1 MEMDNPYR
9 SLSRCQE
16 KNLLKAAAAA
26 ARTEF
31 DSPQR
36 TGCPDSE
43 TLTLLARRHSS
54 LVVLPDLIDH
64 IGTCSPCFVEYSRYR
79 AVYKRH
85 VRVYYALASAAA
97 VIVLSLVIARS
108 MHIPRGHLS
117 PSPKEIAR
125 SEVQGNQVT
134 ALVLDLRMKGTSR
147 SDTPNRQADDAPPR
161 LPRTSLSLSI
171 QLPIG
176 SEDGVYDVA
185 LINSAGQSVLET
197 RGKAKLQSFVEVLPV
212 EVNLTDLAPGLY
224 QLRLRRTQAQWSSY
238 SILLE

>member
-85 VRVYYALASAAA
+85 VRVYALASAAA
-97 VIVLSLVIARS
+97 VVVLSLLIARLI
-108 MHIPRGHLS
+108 HI
-117 PSPKEIAR
+117 
-125 SEVQGNQVT
+125 
-134 ALVLDLRMKGTSR
+134 
-147 SDTPNRQADDAPPR
+147 
-161 LPRTSLSLSI
+161 
-171 QLPIG
+171 
-176 SEDGVYDVA
+176 
-185 LINSAGQSVLET
+185 
-197 RGKAKLQSFVEVLPV
+197 
-212 EVNLTDLAPGLY
+212 
-224 QLRLRRTQAQWSSY
+224 
-238 SILLE
+238 

>member
-1 MEMDNPYR
+1 MATDNPHGV
-9 SLSRCQE
+9 LSRRQE

-54 LVVLPDLIDH
+54 LVVSPDLIDH

-97 VIVLSLVIARS
+97 VVVLSLLIARLI
-108 MHIPRGHLS
+108 HIPRNHLS
-117 PSPKEIAR
+117 PSPEEIAR
-125 SEVQGNQVT
+125 SGVQGNQVT
-134 ALVLDLRMKGTSR
+134 ALVLDLRMKGSSR
-147 SDTPNRQADDAPPR
+147 GDTPNRQGDDAPPR
-161 LPRTSLSLSI
+161 LPRTRLSLSI

-176 SEDGVYDVA
+176 SEDGIYDVA
-185 LINSAGQSVLET
+185 LINSVGQSVLAM
-197 RGKAKLQSFVEVLPV
+197 RGEARLQSFVEVLPV

-224 QLRLRRTQAQWSSY
+224 QLRLRRAQAQWNSF